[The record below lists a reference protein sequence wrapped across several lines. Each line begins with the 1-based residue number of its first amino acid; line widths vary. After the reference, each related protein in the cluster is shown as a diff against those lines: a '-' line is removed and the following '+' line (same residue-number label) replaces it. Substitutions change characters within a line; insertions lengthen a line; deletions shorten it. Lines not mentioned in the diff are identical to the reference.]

1 MSHRLI
7 YFAKI
12 NENTIPLFNKVKLLP
27 KPILYKKNLS
37 ELMHDA
43 NIASDSINIR
53 SLRKN
58 ARFSTSNNI
67 FLKTLKHFCTKK
79 SFLKNLRQTME

>member
-1 MSHRLI
+1 MTHRLI

-27 KPILYKKNLS
+27 KPIFYSKNLS
-37 ELMHDA
+37 ELMHDV

-58 ARFSTSNNI
+58 HKLILQRTF
-67 FLKTLKHFCTKK
+67 FYF
-79 SFLKNLRQTME
+79 

>member
-1 MSHRLI
+1 MTHRLI

-27 KPILYKKNLS
+27 KPILYSKDLS
-37 ELMHDA
+37 ELMHDV

-58 ARFSTSNNI
+58 HKLILQRTF
-67 FLKTLKHFCTKK
+67 FYF
-79 SFLKNLRQTME
+79 

>member
-12 NENTIPLFNKVKLLP
+12 NENTIPLFNRVKLLP
-27 KPILYKKNLS
+27 KPILYCKNLF
-37 ELMHDA
+37 ELMHDV
-43 NIASDSINIR
+43 NIASDSINIH

-58 ARFSTSNNI
+58 HKLVLQRTF
-67 FLKTLKHFCTKK
+67 FYF
-79 SFLKNLRQTME
+79 